1 MNGRVEIIGRDW
13 TGLAVTC
20 QSALLSSSFSPPTHT
35 RTVTS
40 THEDTLRKEASYK
53 DGNVR
58 WYQDNDLK
66 PEIYQ
71 DFQKEP
77 YKRREGTYAHFVQI
91 NRELSIVDAY
101 N

>member
-53 DGNVR
+53 DGKVH
-58 WYQDNDLK
+58 WYQDNDLN

-71 DFQKEP
+71 DFQKGLQKAGR
-77 YKRREGTYAHFVQI
+77 YIHITQSSYFVQI
-91 NRELSIVDAY
+91 N
-101 N
+101 